1 MNRINNYYLYYY
13 SIGNNFIQQARN
25 IILTLCN
32 NNRIVA
38 KIKSTITVLM

>member
-25 IILTLCN
+25 IILTYVITIGLWRKLSQLLLC
-32 NNRIVA
+32 
-38 KIKSTITVLM
+38 